1 MRVTVIAAARQP
13 IAQPFPGGLE
23 YIGFYERMVERA

>member
-1 MRVTVIAAARQP
+1 MRAAVIAAARQP

-23 YIGFYERMVERA
+23 YIGVYERMVERA